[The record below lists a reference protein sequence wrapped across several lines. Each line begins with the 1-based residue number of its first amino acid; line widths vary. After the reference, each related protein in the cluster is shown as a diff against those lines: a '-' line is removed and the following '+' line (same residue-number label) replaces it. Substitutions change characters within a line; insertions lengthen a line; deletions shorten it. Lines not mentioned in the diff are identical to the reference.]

1 MQNFCFLDAWISARL
16 TVCRTL
22 DLHPAPQLEL
32 EALARQLSG
41 AYRRTADNLPTN
53 AAVRI
58 EQVDGRDTIVLTGL
72 DKLEEPPSLI
82 VLRDQVSEMLPR
94 ADLPEILLEIQARTG
109 FANEFTHLSALNA
122 RVEDLSTSICA
133 VLLAEACNIGL
144 EPLIRPDV
152 PALTRGRMQWVQ
164 QNYIRMDTLTSAN
177 ARLVDAQTQ
186 IPLVRAWGGGE
197 L

>member
-1 MQNFCFLDAWISARL
+1 MAQQLD
-16 TVCRTL
+16 
-22 DLHPAPQLEL
+22 E
-32 EALARQLSG
+32 
-41 AYRRTADNLPTN
+41 AYRRTALNLPTN

-82 VLRDQVSEMLPR
+82 DLRDQVSEMLPR

-109 FANEFTHLSALNA
+109 FTNEFTHLSQENA
-122 RVEDLSTSICA
+122 RVDDLSTSICA

-152 PALTRGRMQWVQ
+152 PALTKGR
-164 QNYIRMDTLTSAN
+164 LSS
-177 ARLVDAQTQ
+177 
-186 IPLVRAWGGGE
+186 VRSLIFEG
-197 L
+197 